1 MKKRVLI
8 YLLLVVSLIAF
19 SGCFSSKDEKID
31 NKAALA
37 FKEDYESLN
46 GKTNSKGKE
55 HRTIELSE
63 DNRFVEITM
72 EELMKK
78 IDNGDSFY
86 VYFGSRL
93 CPWCRS
99 VIEMA
104 DKVSRENDIEKIYYI
119 DIWDDEGNELIRD
132 QYVIDE
138 DGKLK
143 LEKEGTEDYKKLLE
157 LFDSLLREYTVKDNN
172 GEDVAVG
179 EKRIYAPNFFY
190 ISKGKAVR
198 MVTGKSELQKD
209 SREELTQEML
219 DQEEKVFDKF
229 FINACDETC

>member
-8 YLLLVVSLIAF
+8 SLLLVVSLIAF
-19 SGCFSSKDEKID
+19 SGCFSSKDEKKD

-138 DGKLK
+138 NGKLK

-157 LFDSLLREYTVKDNN
+157 LFDTLLREYTVKDNN

-209 SREELTQEML
+209 SRGELTQEML